1 MEFLFQFHVSET
13 SPDIRPDPSLN
24 RATDSVSRFDLEF
37 IVPSV
42 RKSIDDRHAK
52 ERIQVEALLYVLAC
66 AREVRSL
73 VLESGP

>member
-13 SPDIRPDPSLN
+13 SPDIRPDPSRY
-24 RATDSVSRFDLEF
+24 RATDLVSRFDLEF

-42 RKSIDDRHAK
+42 SKSIDDRHAK
-52 ERIQVEALLYVLAC
+52 ERIQVEELLFVLAC

>member
-1 MEFLFQFHVSET
+1 MESLFRFHVSET
-13 SPDIRPDPSLN
+13 SPDIRPDPS
-24 RATDSVSRFDLEF
+24 RYRVTDLVSRFDLKF

-52 ERIQVEALLYVLAC
+52 ERIQVEEPLFVLAC